1 MNEKNLN
8 QMSVEDI
15 TTEMNIGTAQDST
28 EGAETE
34 AGDLQE
40 IVLETME
47 PVTPQT
53 TSMTKTSVS
62 ATKVKK
68 EHKAGKAILHFLKK
82 IRILLMILILVAIGV
97 ILFLNYRK
105 KQDQMAAMA
114 QSSQIETAEIEMQ
127 DLTTSITT
135 TGTVKSMESRVIKSA
150 LTKTELSEVDVEIG
164 DTVEAGQVVAIFKD
178 EDIRTDIARVED
190 KINVSEQTEAIETQA
205 TDREYVYTY
214 GSQALSITEAQQ
226 KVDDAQRDLNEA
238 CDAYGN
244 AKRKLQAAKDEG
256 KSDTEIAQLES
267 AVSSAYQTEQKAQ
280 STYEDALQAQ
290 TSTLRSANNT
300 LASTD
305 ENYQKSALTKGDTTE
320 ELQQQLEDLQTS
332 LDNCIVT
339 APIGGVVTSLAV
351 KTGDTYVEGEIMTI
365 QNCDMFTV
373 SAQIDEYDISDLK
386 EGMRVVIKTDA
397 TRDDELEGVVSFISP
412 TATASTGSA
421 TDATYEVTIDILTQ
435 DDRLKLGMTA
445 KLNIIVDEIQDVLT
459 VPYDAVST
467 NAAGENVVYVVES
480 GLPGSH
486 AQNEAEGTAGAGS
499 QSKGDTENTS
509 AAGIEAGAS
518 AAATGTETPAIT
530 VGDAAADSNGFA
542 ADAAAGNAGST
553 DGAQK
558 RGGSM
563 PGSTSE
569 KSGMPTIQQK
579 EVVVEIGMES
589 DYYTQI
595 ISDELSAGMT
605 VVIPSAAGE
614 GGSSATSSA
623 FSFGG
628 MGGGMGGGG
637 GAPGGGGPG
646 GGGGM
651 P

>member
-1 MNEKNLN
+1 MNERNLN

-47 PVTPQT
+47 PVIPQT

-82 IRILLMILILVAIGV
+82 IRVLLIILILAAIGV

-178 EDIRTDIARVED
+178 EDIRTDIARIED

-214 GSQALSITEAQQ
+214 GTQALSITEAQQ
-226 KVDDAQRDLNEA
+226 KVDSALKALYEA
-238 CDAYGN
+238 CDGYGT

-256 KSDTEIAQLES
+256 KSDAEITQLET
-267 AVSSAYQTEQKAQ
+267 AVSSAYQTEIKAQ
-280 STYEDALQAQ
+280 ETYETALQTQ
-290 TSTLRSANNT
+290 TSTLRSAGNT

-305 ENYQKSALTKGDTTE
+305 ENYQKSSLTKGDSTE

-332 LDNCIVT
+332 LNNCVVT

-386 EGMRVVIKTDA
+386 EGMQVVIKTDA

-412 TATASTGSA
+412 TATASTGSS

-467 NAAGENVVYVVES
+467 NVAGESVVYVVEA
-480 GLPGSH
+480 GVPGSH
-486 AQNEAEGTAGAGS
+486 ARNEAGGTAGAGG
-499 QSKGDTENTS
+499 QDKGDIENTS

-518 AAATGTETPAIT
+518 AAVTGTETPT
-530 VGDAAADSNGFA
+530 
-542 ADAAAGNAGST
+542 
-553 DGAQK
+553 
-558 RGGSM
+558 M
-563 PGSTSE
+563 
-569 KSGMPTIQQK
+569 QQK

-595 ISDELSAGMT
+595 ISDELSAGMV

-614 GGSSATSSA
+614 GGSSAASGT
-623 FSFGG
+623 FGFGG
-628 MGGGMGGGG
+628 IGGGMGGG

-646 GGGGM
+646 GGGM